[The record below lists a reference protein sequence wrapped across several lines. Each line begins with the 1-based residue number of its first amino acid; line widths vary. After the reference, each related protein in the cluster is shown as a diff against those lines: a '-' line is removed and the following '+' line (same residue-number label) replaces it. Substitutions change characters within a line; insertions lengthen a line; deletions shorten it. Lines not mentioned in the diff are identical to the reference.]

1 MGYLWYIYIVFLC
14 TYSLTAMAPLGTV
27 ADMPFRRPRSPK
39 HEELYVEAAARRE
52 RHQAESFSAF
62 KMTKMNKMVDDACVF
77 PYHVP
82 IILPI

>member
-1 MGYLWYIYIVFLC
+1 
-14 TYSLTAMAPLGTV
+14 
-27 ADMPFRRPRSPK
+27 MPFRRPRSPK

-62 KMTKMNKMVDDACVF
+62 KMTKMNKMVDDACFF

-82 IILPI
+82 INHFTDLTIYLLIFSIFFHQFPIILPI